1 MDHAV
6 GLPEA
11 QVKRKHFEATQV
23 AMYCMLNDFGAD
35 ESVRTCRFFDAWNKK
50 LDLIGRSDI
59 ARSLSLNEKLFC
71 HKFFVQSK
79 RIVDAK
85 SDVYAFSHKVA
96 LVAQQNAE
104 DKREA
109 EEKAFSR
116 RAARNK
122 GLALAHVNTTS
133 LCNCKCDSA
142 S

>member
-85 SDVYAFSHKVA
+85 SDVFSHKVA